1 MKVYPAFVE
10 GAKEGFETAVR
21 IIPPLVAILVALGM
35 LRASGAMDA
44 ARGAPRPVHR
54 PLGVPA
60 SVVPLV
66 LVRPLSG
73 GGALGVVG
81 DVLRAEGPD
90 GYAGRLVSVMA
101 GSTETTF
108 YVLAVYMGAVGV
120 TRYRHAL
127 PAALARRLAGFA
139 AAIVV
144 RPARVR
150 HAMISRGPRP
160 ASYRGDARDAS
171 PGPPARSGAA
181 SSGCACARAGP
192 PLLAGSRAPPRA
204 ASPRTR
210 WAPRRA
216 RFARRR

>member
-1 MKVYPAFVE
+1 MLRSVLDAVSTWAIPVLLAGIPVLALARRVKVYPAFVE
-10 GAKEGFETAVR
+10 GAKQGFETAIR

-44 ARGAPRPVHR
+44 LTRVLAPVLG

-60 SVVPLV
+60 SVVPMI

-81 DVLRAEGPD
+81 DVLRSEGPD
-90 GYAGRLVSVMA
+90 SYAGRLVSVMA

-127 PAALARRLAGFA
+127 PAGLLADLAGMA
-139 AAIVV
+139 AAVAVV
-144 RPARVR
+144 RLVF
-150 HAMISRGPRP
+150 GP
-160 ASYRGDARDAS
+160 
-171 PGPPARSGAA
+171 
-181 SSGCACARAGP
+181 
-192 PLLAGSRAPPRA
+192 
-204 ASPRTR
+204 
-210 WAPRRA
+210 
-216 RFARRR
+216 